1 MSSKQN
7 LAWTGAKLILLGL
20 GAVLVASIAAP
31 LFKLVGI
38 MLMAA
43 GALAVLASVM
53 RRLVPFRSR

>member
-1 MSSKQN
+1 MGSKQN
-7 LAWTGAKLILLGL
+7 LAWTGTKLIIVGL

-43 GALAVLASVM
+43 GLLAVLAGAM
-53 RRLVPFRSR
+53 RRLVPFWPR